1 MTATITHVIDSAEH
15 VWHEYSDEIIH
26 IEDTEFLITAS
37 VNIADTAIAMIKI
50 NLMIA
55 WADENRAMDDVDA
68 ETYNALA
75 DVEHMPATVIPDI
88 DLCESV
94 WRKAV
99 DALDFDDIVRSA
111 GLAAEYATFVRAQP
125 DYSY

>member
-1 MTATITHVIDSAEH
+1 MTATPVIDSAEH
-15 VWHEYSDEIIH
+15 VWTEYSDEIIH
-26 IEDTEFLITAS
+26 VEHVPFLIATT
-37 VNIADTAIAMIKI
+37 VNITDIAIGLLRT
-50 NLMIA
+50 NLTTA
-55 WADENRAMDDVDA
+55 WAVEGCALNDVDA
-68 ETYNALA
+68 TTYGKLVDA
-75 DVEHMPATVIPDI
+75 EHMPATVLPDI

-99 DALDFDDIVRSA
+99 DALDFDDIVTEA